1 MHMFPSG
8 QRDLCFIID
17 ITISLW
23 DYLSRE
29 RIYLFQ
35 EDSGQ
40 MHDRC
45 EIDDILNQSLLQML
59 LKTENKQHNSLNRLC

>member
-1 MHMFPSG
+1 MRLFLSG

-23 DYLSRE
+23 DYLRRE

-45 EIDDILNQSLLQML
+45 EIDRHSEPESSSKAIKDW
-59 LKTENKQHNSLNRLC
+59 KYSLNRLC